1 MTMKEIRQLF
11 VGYLLSMIT
20 SWAVW
25 CIIDIN
31 NYILLPTNELRCAL
45 LKDFVDNIIESLCLY
60 CFSILSCKQ
69 LLHHLWNYKDR
80 DNVLFVIFSVHV
92 VLNAVFAFAMA
103 SAYHLF
109 LDFEKD
115 IFQNI
120 MLSDY
125 FVIEIIS
132 TTYLSFFLVKK
143 YREEELARLMS
154 QEDAKKKD
162 FIALQTKLDML
173 SLQTNNH
180 FIFNSFSTAA
190 SLVRHDP
197 EMAERFIKRLSSMYR
212 YMTRNGQSHAVPLA
226 DELEFVDNYIQML
239 RIRYSGI
246 EVKISSDLRSVNSY
260 VPPASLQ
267 TLIENAVKHNSHGNG
282 HNLVVDLTLE
292 DDVIMVTNKIA
303 QRADDTAGS
312 HSGID
317 NLRERY
323 ALLAGKEII
332 IENDGN
338 EFRVLLPLVFEEDL
352 KYEGFDN

>member
-1 MTMKEIRQLF
+1 
-11 VGYLLSMIT
+11 
-20 SWAVW
+20 
-25 CIIDIN
+25 
-31 NYILLPTNELRCAL
+31 
-45 LKDFVDNIIESLCLY
+45 
-60 CFSILSCKQ
+60 
-69 LLHHLWNYKDR
+69 
-80 DNVLFVIFSVHV
+80 
-92 VLNAVFAFAMA
+92 
-103 SAYHLF
+103 
-109 LDFEKD
+109 
-115 IFQNI
+115 
-120 MLSDY
+120 
-125 FVIEIIS
+125 
-132 TTYLSFFLVKK
+132 
-143 YREEELARLMS
+143 
-154 QEDAKKKD
+154 
-162 FIALQTKLDML
+162 
-173 SLQTNNH
+173 
-180 FIFNSFSTAA
+180 
-190 SLVRHDP
+190 
-197 EMAERFIKRLSSMYR
+197 
-212 YMTRNGQSHAVPLA
+212 MTRNGQSHAVPLA

-246 EVKISSDLRSVNSY
+246 EVNISSDLRSVNSY

-282 HNLVVDLTLE
+282 HKLVVDLTLE

>member
-1 MTMKEIRQLF
+1 MTMKETRHLF

-25 CIIDIN
+25 CIIDIS
-31 NYILLPTNELRCAL
+31 NYISLPTNELRHAL
-45 LKDFVDNIIESLCLY
+45 LKDFADNIVESFCLY
-60 CFSILSCKQ
+60 SFSILSCKR
-69 LLHHLWNYKDR
+69 LLHYLWNFKNR
-80 DNVLFVIFSVHV
+80 DNVLFVIFPIHV
-92 VLNAVFAFAMA
+92 VLNAFFAFVMA
-103 SAYHLF
+103 CSFHLF
-109 LDFEKD
+109 LDYEKD

-154 QEDAKKKD
+154 QEEAKKKD

-246 EVKISSDLRSVNSY
+246 EVNISSDLRSVNSY

-282 HNLVVDLTLE
+282 HKLVVDLTLE
-292 DDVIMVTNKIA
+292 DDAIMVTNKIA

-323 ALLAGKEII
+323 ALLAGKEIM